1 MIESFVILLR
11 EGIEIALI
19 VGILVIYLR
28 KINQQS
34 LLRFVYLG
42 LGFAALASVVGA
54 ILFRRLGLDSEI
66 LEGYLLVA
74 AAVFVASMIIWM
86 WRTAKGIRR
95 EIEQKVSTIV
105 TNPTSR
111 KVQVGIF
118 AFSFLMIFREGIETA
133 VFLGAVSFGQGS
145 LESFLGG
152 LLGITGA
159 VAFGVMF
166 VKGSLRIDVGR
177 FLKVTA
183 VVLLIFV
190 AQLLVNAVHEFFEMG
205 ILPPRPVAMGILGPV
220 VRNNLLFIL
229 AILSIP
235 AFMFMIPGKRR
246 QATNE
251 EKKHMSRRLQFATGL
266 VALSIVFFLGF
277 DEVFSMKSGVN
288 IEPAQPVSLNAGV
301 VRIPLNDVDDGT
313 LHRYSLKQDSI
324 EIRFL
329 VLRTG
334 LSSYATMFDACRPC
348 YNYGKFYISG
358 DNIVCS
364 QCGAAYPLSR
374 VSKLSQTEADGRSS
388 AEAVD
393 LSEDTGCLPIYLPSR
408 IENGTILISLDDLQS
423 KREYFELK
431 KEEPRAGLVQAAL
444 FVLS

>member
-28 KINQQS
+28 KINQQA

-42 LGFAALASVVGA
+42 LGFAALASVIGA
-54 ILFRRLGLDSEI
+54 VLFRRFGLDSEV
-66 LEGYLLVA
+66 LEGYLLLA
-74 AAVFVASMIIWM
+74 AAVFVTSMIIWM

-105 TNPTSR
+105 TNPTSWR
-111 KVQVGIF
+111 VQTGIF

-133 VFLGAVSFGQGS
+133 VFLGAVSLGQGS

-152 LLGITGA
+152 LLGIIGA

-183 VVLLIFV
+183 VVLLVFV

-205 ILPPRPVAMGILGPV
+205 ILPPRPAVMGILGPI

-235 AFMFMIPGKRR
+235 AFMFMIPNKRR
-246 QATNE
+246 QATNA
-251 EKKHMSRRLQFATGL
+251 EKKRISRRLQFATGL
-266 VALSIVFFLGF
+266 VTLSIVFFLGF
-277 DEVFSMKSGVN
+277 DDVFSTKSGVN
-288 IEPAQPVSLNAGV
+288 IKPGQPVSLEAGM
-301 VRIPLNDVDDGT
+301 VRIPLGDVDDET
-313 LHRYSLKQDSI
+313 LHRYTLKQDSI

-348 YNYGKFYISG
+348 YNYGEFYISG

-364 QCGAAYPLSR
+364 QCDAAYPLSR
-374 VSKLSQTEADGRSS
+374 LSKLSQTEAVRGQSS
-388 AEAVD
+388 AAVD

-408 IENGTILISLDDLQS
+408 IESGTILIGDRDLQN
-423 KREYFELK
+423 KQEYFELK
-431 KEEPRAGLVQAAL
+431 KEEP
-444 FVLS
+444 